1 MKWGNNM
8 SRRNNLGLA
17 EVVAEKMEDLNLL
30 GEYSMY
36 EFLGRTLIAFEQ
48 GDTNFINNEILEPLY
63 NIDDKTDF
71 EKEIIYDVEDRLP
84 MNDEQQAVWE
94 VVQEI
99 ALGGN
104 PLIYLK
110 DKLGNLETMIKD
122 YELNTPNWHCIT
134 PYIDNIKATK
144 NSFFI
149 LNFKF
154 FNKKAQFKNELCFL
168 FTPPNRVPRNIE
180 PCSSGRCPIVTFTAP
195 SVHYTSE
202 DKSTRK
208 KMGGLQTSTEF
219 ISDSFNQL

>member
-1 MKWGNNM
+1 M

-17 EVVAEKMEDLNLL
+17 EVVAEKREDLNLL

-36 EFLGRTLIAFEQ
+36 EFLGKTLIAFEQ

-99 ALGGN
+99 ALGKN

-110 DKLGNLETMIKD
+110 DKLDSLKTLIGD
-122 YELNTPNWHCIT
+122 YELNAPQLHRIT
-134 PYIDNIKATK
+134 PYIDSIKGIK
-144 NSFFI
+144 NLIEHLFDFI
-149 LNFKF
+149 N
-154 FNKKAQFKNELCFL
+154 NHQE
-168 FTPPNRVPRNIE
+168 V
-180 PCSSGRCPIVTFTAP
+180 
-195 SVHYTSE
+195 
-202 DKSTRK
+202 
-208 KMGGLQTSTEF
+208 EF
-219 ISDSFNQL
+219 IGSTYSVK